1 MIRRNSHFFMP
12 LSKIN
17 FMPHCFLSQLK
28 AALNEAQKNA
38 SLLAEYHELYELQR
52 RRLESQV
59 FMLTEE
65 RELWSTA
72 AYSLAMKVRVTN
84 LSVCWQ
90 STTSCMS
97 YRDSLIFVPWLNS
110 TNMPLLIVSP
120 CEKDTANSKSSD
132 KSAHLRRLTRSS
144 LFTCITYGTRG
155 SFIQRVT
162 SLTLLRGWAWIS
174 PYARH

>member
-72 AYSLAMKVRVTN
+72 AYSLAMKVRVTT

-110 TNMPLLIVSP
+110 SNFLYKYATF
-120 CEKDTANSKSSD
+120 NSQSMWKGYS
-132 KSAHLRRLTRSS
+132 KQQEFRQVCPSAQTHQVFTVHLHN
-144 LFTCITYGTRG
+144 I
-155 SFIQRVT
+155 
-162 SLTLLRGWAWIS
+162 WN
-174 PYARH
+174 